1 MKNVKIRVLLAL
13 VALLLAVT
21 GCRTVPVSGRTQF
34 VVLTEGYENNLGAS
48 SYMEYKNKY
57 KPTSNERQQAVLK
70 RVGQAL
76 AKASGQTRYVWEFNV
91 LESPIQ
97 NAFCLPGGKVAV
109 YNGLMKKFKNEA
121 ELACVVAHE
130 VGHAIA
136 RHGGER
142 MSWGYLK
149 TIGSLGFSFA
159 NTTAQSVYGI
169 GSEYGVMLPFS
180 RSHETEADLIG
191 LQLMAK
197 AGYDP
202 QAAIDFW
209 QHFGSGSSDI
219 LSSITSTHPCDA
231 DRVAELS
238 VQLDVARMLYD
249 QCVEKRGLGVRFK
262 DGVPEGDEG
271 TKQPPSTSAPT
282 KAPTKAKP
290 VPEPE
295 IDVVI

>member
-1 MKNVKIRVLLAL
+1 MNNIMIRVLLAL
-13 VALLLAVT
+13 VALMLVVM
-21 GCRTVPVSGRTQF
+21 GCRTVPVSGRKQF
-34 VVLTEGYENNLGAS
+34 VVLTEGYENNLGAA

-76 AKASGQTRYVWEFNV
+76 AKVSGQTGFVWEFNV
-91 LESPIQ
+91 LDSPIQ

-109 YNGLMKKFKNEA
+109 YNGLMKKFRNEA

-130 VGHAIA
+130 VGHALA

-142 MSWGYLK
+142 MSWGYLQ
-149 TIGSLGFSFA
+149 TIGSLGFSYA

-191 LQLMAK
+191 LHLMAK

-202 QAAIDFW
+202 QAAVDFW

-219 LSSITSTHPCDA
+219 LSALTSTHPCDA
-231 DRVAELS
+231 DRVSELS
-238 VQLDVARMLYD
+238 VHLDEARMLYD
-249 QCVEKRGLGVRFK
+249 QSVEKRGFGVRFK
-262 DGVPEGDEG
+262 DGVPEADEASKKSPSPSSPSVPPK
-271 TKQPPSTSAPT
+271 TKPAS
-282 KAPTKAKP
+282 
-290 VPEPE
+290 EPE

>member
-1 MKNVKIRVLLAL
+1 MTELKTKAGFWLGMSMLAF
-13 VALLLAVT
+13 AA
-21 GCRTVPVSGRTQF
+21 GCRTVPVTGRSQF
-34 VVLTEGYENNLGAS
+34 VVLTAGYENRLGAA
-48 SYMEYKNKY
+48 SYNEYKSKY
-57 KPTSNERQQAVLK
+57 KPTNNERQQEVLR

-76 AKASGQTRYVWEFNV
+76 ARVSEQTNFAWEFNV
-91 LESPIQ
+91 LDSSIE

-142 MSWGYLK
+142 MSWGYLQ
-149 TIGSLGFSFA
+149 TVGSLGLSQA
-159 NTTAQSVYGI
+159 GTTAQSVYGI
-169 GSEYGVMLPFS
+169 GTEYGVLLPFS

-209 QHFGSGSSDI
+209 QRFGNGSNDA
-219 LSSITSTHPCDA
+219 ITALMSTHPCDA
-231 DRVAELS
+231 NRVSELTAHLDEARELYNSCEVKRGFGVGIFAGIPVREETPSAPAEPQS
-238 VQLDVARMLYD
+238 APQEADIDVA
-249 QCVEKRGLGVRFK
+249 
-262 DGVPEGDEG
+262 
-271 TKQPPSTSAPT
+271 
-282 KAPTKAKP
+282 
-290 VPEPE
+290 
-295 IDVVI
+295 I

>member
-1 MKNVKIRVLLAL
+1 MRWGILLLAL
-13 VALLLAVT
+13 AALAT
-21 GCRTVPVSGRTQF
+21 GCRTVPVSGRKQF
-34 VVLTEGYENNLGAS
+34 VVLTEGYENSLGAS
-48 SYMEYKNKY
+48 SYNEYKNKY
-57 KPTSNERQQAVLK
+57 KPTTNERQQAVLK

-76 AKASGQTRYVWEFNV
+76 AKVSGQTGFAWEFNV
-91 LESPIQ
+91 LDSPIE

-130 VGHAIA
+130 VGHALA

-142 MSWGYLK
+142 MSWGYLQ
-149 TIGSLGFSFA
+149 TIGSFGLSYV

-202 QAAIDFW
+202 QAAVDFW
-209 QHFGSGSSDI
+209 KHFGSGSSDI
-219 LSSITSTHPCDA
+219 FTALMSTHPCDA
-231 DRVAELS
+231 DRVSELS
-238 VQLDVARMLYD
+238 VHLETARELYD
-249 QCVEKRGLGVRFK
+249 QSVDKRGFGAKFAN
-262 DGVPEGDEG
+262 GIPEADEVQ
-271 TKQPPSTSAPT
+271 TEPSSKQSAPQE
-282 KAPTKAKP
+282 
-290 VPEPE
+290 V
-295 IDVVI
+295 DVDLTI